1 MEKRDWRLLIET
13 EINDATRKELDDH
26 LQWLAERVDGPE
38 NPFEPF
44 ELLDAQEM
52 PRGQ

>member
-26 LQWLAERVDGPE
+26 LQWLAEGGVCTE
-38 NPFEPF
+38 NPF
-44 ELLDAQEM
+44 
-52 PRGQ
+52 